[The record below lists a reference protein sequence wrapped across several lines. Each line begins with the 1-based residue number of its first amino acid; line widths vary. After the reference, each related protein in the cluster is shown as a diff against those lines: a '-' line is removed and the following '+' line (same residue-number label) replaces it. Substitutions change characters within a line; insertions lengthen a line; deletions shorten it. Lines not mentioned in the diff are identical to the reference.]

1 MAVEVKVSPDER
13 LEYKSVF
20 LEDRRTTSQYFN
32 LTEVPDTFTG
42 GKNAFLIAGTEYLE
56 PNTEVLVQIRDASGR
71 VVYTESSDGNP
82 EYYEGISKVIA
93 VYVYPTDSVEQAI
106 DSTAFGPC
114 TITILG
120 ELKYYDNNGSKTEV
134 PEIWKGRYNVRYI
147 GQANI
152 NPNLANTT
160 RVRFFRR
167 PQATITEL
175 IKPIYNVS
183 GSSSI
188 SASAINAS
196 YANIKLSRLDTFAGD
211 VKRVKVYRSSAST
224 VSDFEL
230 IQDIQIE
237 AKELLQTL
245 NASGSVVTDTGFF
258 NSEVLL
264 NFWNT
269 GSLSS
274 ATLNTA
280 HFSGSTAVKLN
291 GAGNF
296 THKPLLELSQNTV
309 YELAF
314 DAFYTGSAQSNLEIH
329 ISSSAGGDRK
339 IDTLVG
345 LFPTKDFTNYVT
357 QFSLSSGSANAYDS
371 SSLYFK
377 QTQDNWYLKDI
388 SLRASSETVFS
399 PNEVSFIISM
409 PTNISNETFNFKF
422 EFFDVNNNY
431 IPVAVTGSQTFIG
444 GTNNIANIAGQF
456 AALSSS
462 VTILSSSVS
471 GSLTEL
477 SQSVSGT
484 ISFTSQS
491 VSGTIANVS
500 SSLSSSIS
508 SSLSSSYSS
517 SVYLAESASFAL
529 SASLSTSVHTV
540 TSFLDERIFTNS
552 SGSLIKP
559 PKTGSAGLY
568 TSNTH
573 LGYHSG
579 GTWKTYMS
587 DNGSFYLTSSIAGG
601 GFLAWDAADATLQ
614 IQGSIN
620 ITGGN
625 GATTS
630 SVASSINSAT
640 SSLSASLAPSIFTDS
655 SGRIRRPPT
664 ITPATSGLYISS
676 TNMGYYN
683 GSAWKTYMSDT
694 GNFYL
699 DGATGSLSWIA
710 DTDTLEING
719 VINVIGGNAATQ
731 TYANSAANSAASS
744 SQAVAISQASTYVTQ
759 LANANWTAGDGTF
772 ISGRQ
777 ISAPVI
783 AGTAGYISS
792 IFKVGQDGIT
802 LDGVNKKMYIGTGT
816 YKNTN
821 TPFYFKSGSTDI
833 FSLADKLYWDGTT
846 LTISGNIN
854 VTGGNALKTGDAA
867 NDVNS
872 GTTTIS
878 GTQITTNTINS
889 QQISSLNFT
898 GKTATFDKGT
908 IGGWVINS
916 DSIASKLD
924 GNGRSRL
931 RLSPTPEIRVNDVD
945 GNGKLFIRAGAL
957 TTPTNSSI
965 SVTPNFS
972 SVTLPN
978 TTSVDYQAFTDGG
991 YQTFTVTSPGAYN
1004 GTISAGA
1011 YSSVAYMSDSS
1022 WTGYMYVGLSY
1033 QIASNS
1039 TFTALIADGVITSKG
1054 VGSYSEN
1061 GSSTQLDLPSTT
1073 VGINL
1078 SLAAGTYYSRLRWT
1092 VIYYSEVGTITVNS
1106 VSSGAKAPSL
1116 ALTNT
1121 LAEFTDEGLQLI
1133 YDADTYFR
1141 IQRGSLQGSNLDA
1154 YVKIGGKLE
1163 VTGDIVSL
1171 ASDKRLKENII
1182 PIDGALDKIDKIN
1195 GVYFNYTNNAK
1206 EANPH
1211 FADGRQVGLIAQEIQ
1226 EVLPEV
1232 ISFAPFDYGVDS
1244 QNISG
1249 ENYLTLNYDKV
1260 VPLLLQAIKELKCE
1274 LDDVKKLIK

>member
-1 MAVEVKVSPDER
+1 MAVEVKVAPDER

-32 LTEVPDTFTG
+32 LTELPDTFTG

-56 PNTEVLVQIRDASGR
+56 PNTEVLIQVRDSKGKI
-71 VVYTESSDGNP
+71 VYTESSDGNP
-82 EYYEGISKVIA
+82 EYYEGISKVVA

-114 TITILG
+114 TLTILG
-120 ELKYYDNNGSKTEV
+120 ELKFYDNNGSKTEV
-134 PEIWKGRYNVRYI
+134 PEIWKGKYNVRYVTQI
-147 GQANI
+147 NV
-152 NPNLANTT
+152 NPNIANTT

-167 PQATITEL
+167 PQATVTEL
-175 IKPIYNVS
+175 LKPIYNVS
-183 GSSSI
+183 GSAVTASSI
-188 SASAINAS
+188 TAS
-196 YANIKLSRLDTFAGD
+196 YANIKLSRLETFAGD
-211 VKRVKVYRSSAST
+211 VKRVKVYRSSVST

-237 AKELLQTL
+237 AKELLQTFD
-245 NASGSVVTDTGFF
+245 ASGSVITDTGYF

-264 NFWNT
+264 NFWES

-280 HFSGSTAVKLN
+280 QFSGSIAAKLE

-296 THKPLLELSQNTV
+296 KYKPYLDLSDVTV

-314 DAFYTGSAQSNLEIH
+314 DGFYTGSSESNLEIH
-329 ISSSAGGDRK
+329 ISGSQNGDRK
-339 IDTLVG
+339 VDTLTG
-345 LFPTKDFTNYVT
+345 LFPTKDFTNYVS
-357 QFSLSSGSANAYDS
+357 QFTLPNSEPSA
-371 SSLYFK
+371 SLYFK
-377 QTQDNWYLKDI
+377 QTQSHWYIKDI
-388 SLRASSETVFS
+388 SLRASAETVFS
-399 PNEVSFIISM
+399 PNEVSFVVSM

-431 IPVAVTGSQTFIG
+431 IPVAVTGSHTFIG
-444 GTNNIANIAGQF
+444 GNSNVGNIAADF
-456 AALSSS
+456 AALSGS

-471 GSLTEL
+471 GSLTQL

-491 VSGTIANVS
+491 ISGTLAVIS
-500 SSLSSSIS
+500 SSVSSSIS
-508 SSLSSSYSS
+508 SSYSS
-517 SVYLAESASFAL
+517 SIYLAESASYAL
-529 SASLSTSVHTV
+529 SASLSSSFSTA

-579 GTWKTYMS
+579 GVWRTYMS

-620 ITGGN
+620 VTGGN
-625 GATTS
+625 AATQTY
-630 SVASSINSAT
+630 ASSSAFTSAT
-640 SSLSASLAPSIFTDS
+640 NVSSSLAPSIFTDS
-655 SGRIRRPPT
+655 SGKIRRPPT
-664 ITPATSGLYISS
+664 ITPSTTGLYIGS

-683 GSAWKTYMSDT
+683 GNSWKTYMANN

-710 DTDTLEING
+710 ATDTLEING
-719 VINVIGGNAATQ
+719 VINVIGGNAATK
-731 TYANSAANSAASS
+731 TYANSAATTAASS
-744 SQAVAISQASTYVTQ
+744 SQAAAISQASTYVTQ

-772 ISGRQ
+772 ISGRS
-777 ISAPVI
+777 ISSPVI
-783 AGTAGYISS
+783 AADAGYISGL
-792 IFKVGQDGIT
+792 FKVGQNGIT
-802 LDGVNKKMYIGTGT
+802 LDGTNKKIYVGSGS
-816 YKNTN
+816 YANAN
-821 TPFYFKSGSTDI
+821 TPFYFASGSAGQNLFSLGEKLSWNGNTLSISGDITVGNGNVVKTGGAATDI
-833 FSLADKLYWDGTT
+833 NNGSTAV
-846 LTISGNIN
+846 N
-854 VTGGNALKTGDAA
+854 GGKITAGSIDA
-867 NDVNS
+867 
-872 GTTTIS
+872 
-878 GTQITTNTINS
+878 
-889 QQISSLNFT
+889 QQIRTLELTSQRVVFQT
-898 GKTATFDKGT
+898 GS

-916 DSIASKLD
+916 QNIASKPD
-924 GNGRSRL
+924 NNGRSRL
-931 RLSPTPEIRVNDVD
+931 VLTPSPEIRVNDVN
-945 GNGKLFIRAGAL
+945 GAGKLFIRSGPL

-965 SVTPNFS
+965 STTANFT

-978 TTSVDYQAFTDGG
+978 TTSIDYQNIIDGG
-991 YQTFTVTSPGAYN
+991 YQSFTVTSPGSYS
-1004 GTISAGA
+1004 GTISGGP
-1011 YSSVAYMSDSS
+1011 YVSVAAMTDSS

-1033 QIASNS
+1033 QIASNTS
-1039 TFTALIADGVITSKG
+1039 FTALIADGVITSKG

-1061 GSSTQLDLPSTT
+1061 GSNTQLDLPSTT

-1078 SLAAGTYYSRLRWT
+1078 ALAAGTYYSRLRWT
-1092 VIYYSEVGTITVNS
+1092 VIYYSDVGSIM
-1106 VSSGAKAPSL
+1106 VSPVVSQAKVSSL

-1121 LAEFTDEGLQLI
+1121 LVEFTDEGLQLI
-1133 YDADTYFR
+1133 YDANTYFR
-1141 IQRGSLQGSNLDA
+1141 IERGALQGSSSDA

-1182 PIDGALDKIDKIN
+1182 PIDGALNKIDKLN
-1195 GVYFNYTNNAK
+1195 GVYFNYTDKAK

-1232 ISFAPFDYGVDS
+1232 VNFAPFDYGVNN

>member
-1 MAVEVKVSPDER
+1 MAVEVKVAPDNR
-13 LEYKSVF
+13 LELKSVF
-20 LEDRRTTSQYFN
+20 LEDRRVTSQYFN
-32 LTEVPDTFTG
+32 LTELPDTFTG
-42 GKNAFLIAGTEYLE
+42 GKNAFLIAGTDYLE
-56 PNTEVLVQIRDASGR
+56 PNTEVLVQIRDSTGR

-93 VYVYPTDSVEQAI
+93 VYVYPTDSVAQAI

-120 ELKYYDNNGSKTEV
+120 ELKYYDNDGSKTEV
-134 PEIWKGRYNVRYI
+134 PEIWKGKYNIRYV
-147 GQANI
+147 GTANI

-175 IKPIYNVS
+175 LKPIYIAPISASV
-183 GSSSI
+183 
-188 SASAINAS
+188 SASAIIAS

-280 HFSGSTAVKLN
+280 HFSGSTAVKLVGN
-291 GAGNF
+291 GNF
-296 THKPLLELSQNTV
+296 THTPFLDLSQNTV

-329 ISSSAGGDRK
+329 ISSSTGGDVK
-339 IDTLVG
+339 VDTLVG

-357 QFSLSSGSANAYDS
+357 QFSLSSGSINAYES

-431 IPVAVTGSQTFIG
+431 IPVVVTGSQTFVGGNSNIG
-444 GTNNIANIAGQF
+444 NIAADF
-456 AALSSS
+456 VALSGS

-471 GSLTEL
+471 GSLTQL

-491 VSGTIANVS
+491 ISGTLATVSSSVSSSILSSYSSSIYLAESASNALS
-500 SSLSSSIS
+500 SSLSSS
-508 SSLSSSYSS
+508 
-517 SVYLAESASFAL
+517 VY
-529 SASLSTSVHTV
+529 TV
-540 TSFLDERIFTNS
+540 SSFLDERIFTNS

-579 GTWKTYMS
+579 GVWRTYMS

-620 ITGGN
+620 VTGGN
-625 GATTS
+625 AATQTYANTAATNVS
-630 SVASSINSAT
+630 S
-640 SSLSASLAPSIFTDS
+640 SLAPSIFTDS
-655 SGRIRRPPT
+655 SGKIRRPPT
-664 ITPATSGLYISS
+664 ITPATSGLYIGS
-676 TNMGYYN
+676 TNLGYYN
-683 GSAWKTYMSDT
+683 GSTWKTYMSDT

-710 DTDTLEING
+710 ATDTLEING

-731 TYANSAANSAASS
+731 TYANGAATTAASS
-744 SQAVAISQASTYVTQ
+744 SQAAAISQASTYVTQ

-772 ISGRQ
+772 ISGRS
-777 ISAPVI
+777 ISSPVI
-783 AGTAGYISS
+783 AADAGYISG
-792 IFKVGQDGIT
+792 ILKVGQSGIT
-802 LDGVNKKMYIGTGT
+802 LDGRIGENKIYIGNGQ
-816 YKNTN
+816 YKNAN
-821 TPFYFKSGSTDI
+821 TPFYFKSGSSDI

-846 LTISGNIN
+846 LNVEGSVVITGGSTKTTIDSKVSAADVTGNIGGTG
-854 VTGGNALKTGDAA
+854 VTTITGGKISTLDMTAKT
-867 NDVNS
+867 V
-872 GTTTIS
+872 
-878 GTQITTNTINS
+878 
-889 QQISSLNFT
+889 
-898 GKTATFDKGT
+898 TFNQGT
-908 IGGWVINS
+908 IGGWQITDTS
-916 DSIASKLD
+916 FASKPDGTGLRRLVLD
-924 GNGRSRL
+924 SSPQISVLASNG
-931 RLSPTPEIRVNDVD
+931 V
-945 GNGKLFIRAGAL
+945 GKLFIKAGPL
-957 TTPTNSSI
+957 TPYGSTGNVAVTFQPATLIEEDNITSI
-965 SVTPNFS
+965 NR
-972 SVTLPN
+972 
-978 TTSVDYQAFTDGG
+978 
-991 YQTFTVTSPGAYN
+991 AYN
-1004 GTISAGA
+1004 GSISGPYTIPTTGTYTAQITLASAIN
-1011 YSSVAYMSDSS
+1011 S
-1022 WTGYMYVGLSY
+1022 VGLLNASNWGGFANISLWY
-1033 QIASNS
+1033 QIATDSNFS
-1039 TFTALIADGVITSKG
+1039 NIIVNEVLSAAYIS
-1054 VGSYSEN
+1054 SYSETSGGAINIPAATKYISSQFTAGTIYTRMRWVVFSSSYSSNLKVN
-1061 GSSTQLDLPSTT
+1061 GLSNTAISTT
-1073 VGINL
+1073 L
-1078 SLAAGTYYSRLRWT
+1078 SLQ
-1092 VIYYSEVGTITVNS
+1092 VNF
-1106 VSSGAKAPSL
+1106 GEL
-1116 ALTNT
+1116 
-1121 LAEFTDEGLQLI
+1121 TDEGFQMVRSG
-1133 YDADTYFR
+1133 TEYFR
-1141 IQRGSLQGSNLDA
+1141 VERDAVQGANNA
-1154 YVKIGGKLE
+1154 YVKIGGVLE
-1163 VTGDIVSL
+1163 VTSDIISL
-1171 ASDKRLKENII
+1171 ASDRRLKENII

-1195 GVYFNYTNNAK
+1195 GVYFNYTDNARK
-1206 EANPH
+1206 ANPG
-1211 FADGRQVGLIAQEIQ
+1211 FGDERQVGLIAQEIQ

-1232 ISFAPFDYGVDS
+1232 IRFAPFDYGVDNKS
-1244 QNISG
+1244 ISG

-1274 LDDVKKLIK
+1274 LDEVKKLIK

>member
-1 MAVEVKVSPDER
+1 MAVEVKVAPDER
-13 LEYKSVF
+13 LEYTSVF
-20 LEDRRTTSQYFN
+20 LEDRRVTSQYFN
-32 LTEVPDTFTG
+32 LTELPDTFTG
-42 GKNAFLIAGTEYLE
+42 GKNAFLIAGTDYLE

-120 ELKYYDNNGSKTEV
+120 ELKFYDNNGSKTEV
-134 PEIWKGRYNVRYI
+134 PDIWKGRYNVRYI

-160 RVRFFRR
+160 RVRFFLR
-167 PQATITEL
+167 PRATITEIL
-175 IKPIYNVS
+175 KPIFNVS
-183 GSSSI
+183 GSSSV
-188 SASAINAS
+188 SASAIIAS

-230 IQDIQIE
+230 IQDIQLE

-245 NASGSVVTDTGFF
+245 NASGSVITDTGFF

-264 NFWNT
+264 NFWDS

-280 HFSGSTAVKLN
+280 HFSGQTAVKLN

-409 PTNISNETFNFKF
+409 PTNISNETFNFRF
-422 EFFDVNNNY
+422 EFFDVNNNF
-431 IPVAVTGSQTFIG
+431 IPVSVTGSQTFVGGNDSIG
-444 GTNNIANIAGQF
+444 NIAGQF
-456 AALSSS
+456 AALSGSL
-462 VTILSSSVS
+462 TILSSSVS

-508 SSLSSSYSS
+508 SSISSSYSS

-529 SASLSTSVHTV
+529 SSSLSSSVYTV
-540 TSFLDERIFTNS
+540 ASFLDERIFTNS

-559 PKTGSAGLY
+559 PKVGGSGLY

-573 LGYHSG
+573 LGYYSNG
-579 GTWKTYMS
+579 DWRTFMS

-620 ITGGN
+620 VTGGN
-625 GATTS
+625 AATQTFANTA
-630 SVASSINSAT
+630 ASNVS
-640 SSLSASLAPSIFTDS
+640 SSLSPNIFTDS

-664 ITPATSGLYISS
+664 ITPATSGLYIGS
-676 TNMGYYN
+676 TNLGYYN
-683 GSAWKTYMSDT
+683 GSIWKTYMADN

-699 DGATGSLSWIA
+699 TGNTGSLTWEA
-710 DTDTLEING
+710 DTDTLTISG
-719 VINVIGGNAATQ
+719 VINVTGGNAATQ
-731 TYANSAANSAASS
+731 NYANSAATTAADTAKTQAEASAAS
-744 SQAVAISQASTYVTQ
+744 YVTQ
-759 LANANWTAGDGTF
+759 LANGGWTAGNGTF
-772 ISGRQ
+772 ITSNS
-777 ISAPVI
+777 IFSPVI
-783 AGTAGYISS
+783 AGNAGYISTL
-792 IFKVGQDGIT
+792 FKVGQNGIT
-802 LDGVNKKMYIGTGT
+802 LDGVNKKIYIGAGNHN
-816 YKNTN
+816 NTD
-821 TPFYFKSGSTDI
+821 TSFYVDDTNK
-833 FSLADKLYWDGTT
+833 FSLGNKLTWNGTT
-846 LTISGNIN
+846 LSVTGNVV
-854 VTGGNALKTGDAA
+854 VTGGNALVTGSAA
-867 NDVNS
+867 SDINNNS
-872 GTTTIS
+872 TTIS
-878 GTQITTNTINS
+878 GGKISANTIDAAK
-889 QQISSLNFT
+889 ISSLVFT
-898 GKTATFDKGT
+898 GKNATFDTGS
-908 IGGWVINS
+908 IGGWLI
-916 DSIASKLD
+916 KTD
-924 GNGRSRL
+924 GIFSPLNAGGKSRL
-931 RLSPTPEIRVNDVD
+931 EFTPTPQIKINDAGGV
-945 GNGKLFIRAGAL
+945 GKLFIRSGPL
-957 TTPTNSSI
+957 TDYTVTSNS
-965 SVTPNFS
+965 TTANFS
-972 SVTLPN
+972 SVSLPSTT
-978 TTSVDYQAFTDGG
+978 TTSINSIINGSGQSFS
-991 YQTFTVTSPGAYN
+991 VTSAGSYN
-1004 GTISAGA
+1004 GTISAGG
-1011 YSSVAYMSDSS
+1011 YSNVAVMQDSS
-1022 WTGYMYVGLSY
+1022 WTGYLYVGLSY
-1033 QIASNS
+1033 QISSNS
-1039 TFTALIADGVITSKG
+1039 DFTAVVAEGTITSKG
-1054 VGSYSEN
+1054 VGNYANN
-1061 GSSTQLDLPSTT
+1061 GNSTQLDLPSGTAT
-1073 VGINL
+1073 I
-1078 SLAAGTYYSRLRWT
+1078 SATLAVGTYYSRLRWT
-1092 VIYYSEVGTITVNS
+1092 VIHFSDVPVTINAVGSGTP
-1106 VSSGAKAPSL
+1106 SSNL
-1116 ALTNT
+1116 ALTVN
-1121 LAEFTDEGLQLI
+1121 LAEFTDEGLQLVKS
-1133 YDADTYFR
+1133 DTNFFR
-1141 IQRGSLQGSNLDA
+1141 IQRDTFQGSNDA
-1154 YVKIGGKLE
+1154 YVKIGGILE
-1163 VTGDIVSL
+1163 VTGDIISL

-1182 PIDGALDKIDKIN
+1182 PIDGALNKIDKIN
-1195 GVYFNYTNNAK
+1195 GVYFNYTDKAK
-1206 EANPH
+1206 ETNPN
-1211 FADGRQVGLIAQEIQ
+1211 FRDGRQVGLIAQEIQ

-1232 ISFAPFDYGVDS
+1232 VRFAPFDSGTTNES
-1244 QNISG
+1244 TSG

-1274 LDDVKKLIK
+1274 LDEVKKLIK